1 MNRRIRTA
9 PAPSPSVG
17 YQTLIGWLG
26 RVARLDF
33 TVFDEVKNERT
44 ATASAVLVV
53 LTASVT
59 AGLGSWIWALQH
71 DNFEGLDPAEVF
83 VKTVIGGGLVQTA
96 VWFLW
101 VFIAQLVVVRAFGAQ
116 ALFSDLMRT
125 MGLAFAPMYLSI
137 LVGIAPL
144 AVPFGVFSLAMT
156 FLLSNIAIEQA
167 SGVTTREAT
176 FANMAG
182 FGIFLAFM
190 GAASNVME
198 AGVFGGVAPGILF
211 FSLDL

>member
-1 MNRRIRTA
+1 MNRRIRERPSTA
-9 PAPSPSVG
+9 PSVG

-33 TVFDEVKNERT
+33 TVFDEVKGERT
-44 ATASAVLVV
+44 ATASAVLIV
-53 LTASVT
+53 LTASIT
-59 AGLGSWIWALQH
+59 AGIGSWLWALQH
-71 DNFEGLDPAEVF
+71 DNFEGLDTAEVF
-83 VKTVIGGGLVQTA
+83 VKTIIGGGLVQTA

-101 VFIAQLVVVRAFGAQ
+101 VFFAQLVIARMFGAQ
-116 ALFSDLMRT
+116 VLFSELMRT

-137 LVGIAPL
+137 FVGIAPL
-144 AVPFGVFSLAMT
+144 AVPFGVFSLALT
-156 FLLSNIAIEQA
+156 FLMSNIAIEQA

-176 FANMAG
+176 FANLAG

-190 GAASNVME
+190 GAASNFME

-211 FSLDL
+211 FSLDF